1 MPELIRLW
9 HLFKPFRGWM
19 LGGFAV
25 ALITLLANVAL
36 MAVSGWFITAMA
48 VAGAAGVAMNYFAP
62 AALIR
67 ASAIGRTAGRYF
79 ERLITHEAT
88 LRQLAGLRVWF
99 YRHLEPLAPARLM
112 EYHSADL
119 LTRIRADIDALDNLY
134 VRVMVPVL
142 VAITAGLAFFLFT
155 ALFNL
160 GLALLLLGMLL
171 IAGVLLPWVGHRLG
185 KQPGRRIV
193 EIQAELRQ
201 ASIDGTQ
208 GLSELLIYGAA
219 DSHARHLDA
228 LSRALVAEQERM
240 SQLTGIAQAATGLTA
255 NLTLW
260 GMLWLGIPLVQDGS
274 LAPPELAMLALFS
287 LATFEAVAPL
297 PMAFQQLESTLTAA
311 RRLFAIVDTEPAV
324 PEPSGPAPRPTD
336 NGLVIE
342 GLCFAYPSKGT
353 LNARISSRAEVEA
366 GAEPR
371 SGMSSGDDLGSSLSR
386 HSAVRSSAGM
396 SAGRRSSARSRS
408 DSGIHS
414 GPTQERPTLDG
425 IDLELPPGRRAAIV
439 GATGSGKTTLFNL
452 LLRFWAPE
460 SGSIRLG
467 GVPLEQFPGEDLRS
481 RIALVSQHTHLFD
494 TSIRENLLIA
504 APDAPQGV
512 LEQACATAQI
522 HDFIAELPEG
532 YDTWVGETGVRL
544 SGGQARRIAIA
555 RALLR
560 DAPILLLDEPTEGL
574 DAVTERALM
583 DAVQRLMKGRSVLLI
598 THRPV
603 ALAQMDEILVL
614 DQGRVVERG
623 THAELLKAPIYPRL
637 LGLDL
642 DV

>member
-1 MPELIRLW
+1 MRELIRLW
-9 HLFKPFRGWM
+9 RLFRPYRGWM
-19 LGGFAV
+19 LGGFFV
-25 ALITLLANVAL
+25 ALVTLLANVTL

-48 VAGAAGVAMNYFAP
+48 VAGAAGIAMNYFTP

-67 ASAIGRTAGRYF
+67 GSAIGRTAGRYF

-134 VRVMVPVL
+134 VRVLVPVL
-142 VAITAGLAFFLFT
+142 VAITAGLAFFVFT
-155 ALFNL
+155 ALFDL

-171 IAGVLLPWVGHRLG
+171 VAGVLLPWWGHRLG

-201 ASIDGTQ
+201 AGIDGTQ
-208 GLSELLIYGAA
+208 CLSELLIYGAA
-219 DSHARHLDA
+219 DSHARRLDA
-228 LSRALVAEQERM
+228 LSRALVVEQERM

-260 GMLWLGIPLVQDGS
+260 GMLWLGIPLVHDGS
-274 LAPPELAMLALFS
+274 LAPPQLAMLALFS

-324 PEPSGPAPRPTD
+324 PEPTGPAPQPKD
-336 NGLVIE
+336 SGLVIK
-342 GLCFAYPSKGT
+342 GLRFRYQSKATRGKGSGSVDDS
-353 LNARISSRAEVEA
+353 ADGSS
-366 GAEPR
+366 GADSGSGMR
-371 SGMSSGDDLGSSLSR
+371 SGSGSGDDSGAGST
-386 HSAVRSSAGM
+386 
-396 SAGRRSSARSRS
+396 
-408 DSGIHS
+408 D
-414 GPTQERPTLDG
+414 ERPTLDG
-425 IDLELPPGRRAAIV
+425 IDLKLPPGRRVAIV
-439 GATGSGKTTLFNL
+439 GATGSGKSTLFNL

-460 SGSIRLG
+460 AGTIQLG

-504 APDAPQGV
+504 APDAPQGL

-522 HDFIAELPEG
+522 HDFIADLPDG

-583 DAVQRLMKGRSVLLI
+583 DAVQQLMEGRTVLMI

-614 DQGRVVERG
+614 DHGRIIERG

-642 DV
+642 DA

>member
-1 MPELIRLW
+1 MRELVRLW
-9 HLFKPFRGWM
+9 HLFRPYRGWM
-19 LGGFAV
+19 LGGFLV
-25 ALITLLANVAL
+25 ALITLLANVTL
-36 MAVSGWFITAMA
+36 MAISGWFITAMA

-62 AALIR
+62 AAIIR

-134 VRVMVPVL
+134 VRVLVPVL
-142 VAITAGLAFFLFT
+142 VAITAGIGFFLFT
-155 ALFNL
+155 ALFDL
-160 GLALLLLGMLL
+160 GLALLLLTTLL
-171 IAGVLLPWVGHRLG
+171 IAGVVLPWLGHRLG
-185 KQPGRRIV
+185 KRPGRRIV

-201 ASIDGTQ
+201 VGIDGTQ
-208 GLSELLIYGAA
+208 GLSELLVYGAA
-219 DSHARHLDA
+219 DSHAQRLDG
-228 LSRALVAEQERM
+228 LSRALVAEQARM

-260 GMLWLGIPLVQDGS
+260 GMLWIGIPLVHDGN
-274 LAPPELAMLALFS
+274 LAPPHLAMLALFS

-324 PEPSGPAPRPTD
+324 PEPPGPAPRPTD

-342 GLCFAYPSKGT
+342 RLRFRYPSQ
-353 LNARISSRAEVEA
+353 
-366 GAEPR
+366 
-371 SGMSSGDDLGSSLSR
+371 GSSKANGDVALASQP
-386 HSAVRSSAGM
+386 SAS
-396 SAGRRSSARSRS
+396 
-408 DSGIHS
+408 H
-414 GPTQERPTLDG
+414 ERLTLDG
-425 IDLELPPGRRAAIV
+425 IDLALPPGRRVAIV

-452 LLRFWAPE
+452 LLRFWSPE

-467 GVPLEQFPGEDLRS
+467 GVPLERFPGEDLRG

-494 TSIRENLLIA
+494 ASIRENLLIA
-504 APDAPQGV
+504 APDAPQGR
-512 LEQACATAQI
+512 LEQACETAQI
-522 HDFIAELPEG
+522 HDFIAALPEG
-532 YDTWVGETGVRL
+532 YETWVGETGVRL

-583 DAVQRLMKGRSVLLI
+583 DAVQRLMVGRTVLMI

-603 ALAQMDEILVL
+603 ALAEMDEILVL
-614 DQGRVVERG
+614 DQGRVLERG
-623 THAELLKAPIYPRL
+623 THAELLKAPLYPRL

-642 DV
+642 EA

>member
-1 MPELIRLW
+1 MSELIRLW
-9 HLFKPFRGWM
+9 QLFQPYRGWM

-134 VRVMVPVL
+134 VRVLVPVL

-155 ALFNL
+155 AMFDL
-160 GLALLLLGMLL
+160 GLAQLLLVMLL
-171 IAGVLLPWVGHRLG
+171 IAGVALPWAGHRLG
-185 KQPGRRIV
+185 KRPGRCIV

-201 ASIDGTQ
+201 AGIDGTQ

-260 GMLWLGIPLVQDGS
+260 GMLWLGIPLVHDGS
-274 LAPPELAMLALFS
+274 LAPPQLAMLALFS

-324 PEPSGPAPRPTD
+324 PEPTGPAPQPKD
-336 NGLVIE
+336 SGLVIE
-342 GLCFAYPSKGT
+342 GLRFAYPSKSSLNDHSGT
-353 LNARISSRAEVEA
+353 
-366 GAEPR
+366 
-371 SGMSSGDDLGSSLSR
+371 GSS
-386 HSAVRSSAGM
+386 ADA
-396 SAGRRSSARSRS
+396 
-408 DSGIHS
+408 GIHIDS
-414 GPTQERPTLDG
+414 AQERLTLDG
-425 IDLELPPGRRAAIV
+425 IDLQLPPGRRVAIV

-467 GVPLEQFPGEDLRS
+467 GIPLEQFPGEDLRS

-522 HDFIAELPEG
+522 HDFIAELPDG

-583 DAVQRLMKGRSVLLI
+583 DAVQRLMEGRTVLLI

-614 DQGRVVERG
+614 DHGRVVERG
-623 THAELLKAPIYPRL
+623 THTELLKAPIYPRL

>member
-1 MPELIRLW
+1 MAPIGRWCDCWSLETDVPELIRLW
-9 HLFKPFRGWM
+9 RLFRPYRGWM

-142 VAITAGLAFFLFT
+142 VAITAGVGFFLFT

-160 GLALLLLGMLL
+160 GLALLLLGTLL
-171 IAGVLLPWVGHRLG
+171 IAGVVLPWVGHRLG

-324 PEPSGPAPRPTD
+324 PEPTGPAPRPTG

-342 GLCFAYPSKGT
+342 GLRFAYPSK
-353 LNARISSRAEVEA
+353 
-366 GAEPR
+366 
-371 SGMSSGDDLGSSLSR
+371 
-386 HSAVRSSAGM
+386 
-396 SAGRRSSARSRS
+396 

-425 IDLELPPGRRAAIV
+425 IDLELPPGRRVAIV

-452 LLRFWAPE
+452 LLRFWALE

-467 GVPLEQFPGEDLRS
+467 GIPLEQFPGEDLRS

-504 APDAPQGV
+504 APDASQGL

-583 DAVQRLMKGRSVLLI
+583 DAVQQLMKGRSVLLT

-623 THAELLKAPIYPRL
+623 THAELLKALIYPRL

>member
-1 MPELIRLW
+1 MAELIRLW
-9 HLFKPFRGWM
+9 HLFRPYRGWM

-25 ALITLLANVAL
+25 ALITLLANVTL
-36 MAVSGWFITAMA
+36 MAISGWFITAMA
-48 VAGAAGVAMNYFAP
+48 VAGATGVAMNYFTP
-62 AALIR
+62 AAIIR
-67 ASAIGRTAGRYF
+67 GSAIGRTAGRYF

-134 VRVMVPVL
+134 VRVLVPVL
-142 VAITAGLAFFLFT
+142 VAITAGLAFFVFT
-155 ALFNL
+155 ALFDL
-160 GLALLLLGMLL
+160 GLALFLLSTLL
-171 IAGVLLPWVGHRLG
+171 IAGVALPWIGHRLG

-193 EIQAELRQ
+193 ELQAELRQ
-201 ASIDGTQ
+201 TGIDGTQ

-219 DSHARHLDA
+219 DSHARRLDA
-228 LSRALVAEQERM
+228 LSRALVTEQERM

-260 GMLWLGIPLVQDGS
+260 GVLWLGIPLVQDGS
-274 LAPPELAMLALFS
+274 LAPPQLAMLALFS

-324 PEPSGPAPRPTD
+324 PEPTGPAPQPKD
-336 NGLVIE
+336 SGLSIQ
-342 GLCFAYPSKGT
+342 GLRFRYPSKG
-353 LNARISSRAEVEA
+353 A
-366 GAEPR
+366 GTGAG
-371 SGMSSGDDLGSSLSR
+371 SDLGAGVDAGFGSS
-386 HSAVRSSAGM
+386 M
-396 SAGRRSSARSRS
+396 SPGS
-408 DSGIHS
+408 DDGSCYGLA
-414 GPTQERPTLDG
+414 LDG
-425 IDLELPPGRRAAIV
+425 IDLELPPGRRVAIV

-460 SGSIRLG
+460 AGSIRLG
-467 GVPLEQFPGEDLRS
+467 GEPLEAFSGEDLRS

-504 APDAPQGV
+504 APDAPQGL
-512 LEQACATAQI
+512 LEQACTTAQI

-532 YDTWVGETGVRL
+532 YETWVGETGVRL
-544 SGGQARRIAIA
+544 SGGQARRVAIA

-583 DAVQRLMKGRSVLLI
+583 DAVQRLMVGRTVLLI

-642 DV
+642 DA